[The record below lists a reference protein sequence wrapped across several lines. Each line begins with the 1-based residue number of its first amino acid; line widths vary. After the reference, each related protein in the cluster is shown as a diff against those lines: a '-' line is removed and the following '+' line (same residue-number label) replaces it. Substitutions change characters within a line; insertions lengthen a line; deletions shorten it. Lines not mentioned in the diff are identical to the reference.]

1 MIVSNDELT
10 LEKII
15 DILQTFRTSEQPR
28 LEKLERYYLGKHNIL
43 MRQMADDTQ
52 PNNKV
57 VINYPSLICDSY
69 ASYLVGTPIVYN
81 GDEQLASVLN
91 YNDVADEDLE
101 IATDANIFGFAIE
114 QLYLDEDGQ
123 IRFTRVSPKETILI
137 CDNSIQHNM
146 RAGIKF
152 FPIDDYT
159 FAVEVYDKEK
169 VFIYTASTGLSEL
182 HLTEER
188 PHYFKDVPFV
198 EYINNEYRQSSFEQ
212 VMGLIDGL
220 EKLASDEVNT
230 FEQFCDCYMILKN
243 VVAETEDI
251 QQMKQNRVLLLDSDS
266 DASYLTKQVNIEQI
280 TSLKNEFVENIH
292 KISCVPDMNDEQFA
306 SNASGVAIRYKI
318 LAFENQTAK
327 KERKFKKGLQRRL
340 ELINNILSITGKA
353 YLDTQIIFT
362 RNLPV
367 NELEIAQEV
376 NMLRGL
382 VSNKTLLAQL
392 PFVDDIETELEQI
405 QEETE
410 QTASLYSFGS
420 VANE

>member
-1 MIVSNDELT
+1 M
-10 LEKII
+10 
-15 DILQTFRTSEQPR
+15 
-28 LEKLERYYLGKHNIL
+28 
-43 MRQMADDTQ
+43 
-52 PNNKV
+52 
-57 VINYPSLICDSY
+57 
-69 ASYLVGTPIVYN
+69 GTPVVYN
-81 GDEQLASVLN
+81 GDEQLASVLL

-137 CDNSIQHNM
+137 CDNSIQHNIT
-146 RAGIKF
+146 AAIKF
-152 FPIDDYT
+152 YPIDDYT

-169 VFIYTASTGLSEL
+169 VYCYTASTGLSEL
-182 HLTEER
+182 NLVEER

-198 EYINNEYRQSSFEQ
+198 EFINNEYRQSSFEP

-230 FEQFCDCYMILKN
+230 VEQFCDCYMILKN
-243 VVAETEDI
+243 VVAEPEDI
-251 QQMKQNRVLLLDSDS
+251 KAMKQNRVLLLDENS

-292 KISCVPDMNDEQFA
+292 KISCVPDMSDENFA
-306 SNASGVAIRYKI
+306 NNASGVAIRYKI

-327 KERKFKKGLQRRL
+327 KERKFKKGLQRRI

-382 VSNKTLLAQL
+382 VSNKTLLSQL
-392 PFVDDIETELEQI
+392 PFVDDVETELEQL
-405 QEETE
+405 QEDNA
-410 QTASLYSFGS
+410 QAASLYDFGS

>member
-10 LEKII
+10 LEKIT

-152 FPIDDYT
+152 FPVDDYT

-169 VFIYTASTGLSEL
+169 VSFYTASTGLSEL

-188 PHYFKDVPFV
+188 PHYFKDIPFV

-243 VVAETEDI
+243 VIAETEDI

-280 TSLKNEFVENIH
+280 TSLKNEFVKNIH
-292 KISCVPDMNDEQFA
+292 KISCVPDMSDENFA
-306 SNASGVAIRYKI
+306 NNASGVAIRYKI

>member
-137 CDNSIQHNM
+137 CDNSIQHNI

-169 VFIYTASTGLSEL
+169 VSIYTASTGLSEL

-188 PHYFKDVPFV
+188 PHYFKDIPFV

-243 VVAETEDI
+243 VVAEAEDI

-280 TSLKNEFVENIH
+280 TSLKNEFVKNIH
-292 KISCVPDMNDEQFA
+292 KISCVPDMSDENFA
-306 SNASGVAIRYKI
+306 NNASGVAIRYKI

-405 QEETE
+405 QEETA

>member
-152 FPIDDYT
+152 FPIDNYT

-169 VFIYTASTGLSEL
+169 VSIYTASTGLSEL

-243 VVAETEDI
+243 VVAEAEDI

-280 TSLKNEFVENIH
+280 TSLKNEFVKNIH
-292 KISCVPDMNDEQFA
+292 KISCVPDMSDENFA
-306 SNASGVAIRYKI
+306 NNASGVAIRYKI

-405 QEETE
+405 QEETA

>member
-28 LEKLERYYLGKHNIL
+28 LEKLERYYLGKHAIL

-137 CDNSIQHNM
+137 CDNSIQHNIT
-146 RAGIKF
+146 AAIKF

-169 VFIYTASTGLSEL
+169 VSIYTASTGLSEL

-243 VVAETEDI
+243 VVAEAEDI

-280 TSLKNEFVENIH
+280 TSLKNEFVKNIH
-292 KISCVPDMNDEQFA
+292 KISCVPDMSDENFA
-306 SNASGVAIRYKI
+306 NNASGVAIRYKI

>member
-137 CDNSIQHNM
+137 CDNSIQRNIT
-146 RAGIKF
+146 AAIKF
-152 FPIDDYT
+152 FPIDNYT

-169 VFIYTASTGLSEL
+169 VSIYTASTGLSEL

-243 VVAETEDI
+243 VVAEAEDI

-280 TSLKNEFVENIH
+280 TSLKNEFVKNIH
-292 KISCVPDMNDEQFA
+292 KISCVPDMSDENFA
-306 SNASGVAIRYKI
+306 NNASGVAIRYKI

-405 QEETE
+405 QEETA

>member
-1 MIVSNDELT
+1 MIICNDELT
-10 LEKII
+10 VEKII
-15 DILQTFRTSEQPR
+15 EILQTFRTSEKPR
-28 LEKLERYYLGKHNIL
+28 LEKLERYYLGKHAIL
-43 MRQMADDTQ
+43 QRQMADEMQ
-52 PNNKV
+52 PNNKI

-81 GDEQLASVLN
+81 GDEQLASILL

-123 IRFTRVSPKETILI
+123 VRFTRVSPKETILI

-146 RAGIKF
+146 RAAIKF

-159 FAVEVYDKEK
+159 FSVEVYDKEK
-169 VFIYTASTGLSEL
+169 VSVYTASTGLSEL
-182 HLTEER
+182 NLVEER

-198 EYINNEYRQSSFEQ
+198 EFINNEYRQSSFEP

-243 VVAETEDI
+243 VVAEPEDI
-251 QQMKQNRVLLLDSDS
+251 QAMKRNRVLLLDETS
-266 DASYLTKQVNIEQI
+266 DAFYLTKQVNIEQI
-280 TSLKNEFVENIH
+280 NSLKNEFIENIH

-392 PFVDDIETELEQI
+392 PFVDDIETELAQL
-405 QEETE
+405 QEETD
-410 QTASLYSFGS
+410 QTANLYSFGS
-420 VANE
+420 VEDE

>member
-81 GDEQLASVLN
+81 EQLASVLN

-169 VFIYTASTGLSEL
+169 VSIYTASTGLSEL

-243 VVAETEDI
+243 VVAEAEDI

-280 TSLKNEFVENIH
+280 TSLKNEFVKNIH
-292 KISCVPDMNDEQFA
+292 KISCVPDMSDENFA
-306 SNASGVAIRYKI
+306 NNASGVAIRYKI